1 MTDRAS
7 GTATAT
13 KPVSKKASVQV
24 TPEAYDRVVMVANHY
39 HMTQRGA
46 ASLMLLGVSAQGIQE
61 AVSQLNS
68 RLPGVSGSV
77 ERRRVAGGGGG
88 GGGGGANFV
97 AAAAARPPVDVG

>member
-13 KPVSKKASVQV
+13 KPAKKASVQV

-46 ASLMLLGVSAQGIQE
+46 ASLMLLGVSPQGIQE
-61 AVSQLNS
+61 AVSKLNS
-68 RLPGVSGSV
+68 RLPGVSGS
-77 ERRRVAGGGGG
+77 GGDGE
-88 GGGGGANFV
+88 
-97 AAAAARPPVDVG
+97 